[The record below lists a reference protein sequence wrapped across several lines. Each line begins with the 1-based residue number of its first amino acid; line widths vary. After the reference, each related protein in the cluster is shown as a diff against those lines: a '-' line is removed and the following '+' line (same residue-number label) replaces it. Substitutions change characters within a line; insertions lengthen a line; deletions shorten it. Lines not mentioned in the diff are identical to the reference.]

1 VAEGGAAKDFVMTL
15 GTGQMLPEFDE
26 ALLNVTAIEDK
37 EIQLTIQGQTISSNF
52 GTLNSSQFNIEQ
64 LLSSGIKL
72 R

>member
-52 GTLNSSQFNIEQ
+52 GTLNSSQFNT
-64 LLSSGIKL
+64 
-72 R
+72 